1 MKREDNLPLTSED
14 LKSNFEVC
22 KQKGEAAEEIIKQK
36 LEKKGWV
43 VYQPITAGSHC
54 FDMLCM
60 KNKTEVIAIDVK
72 SKARMNK
79 FPATGID
86 YEDFLEYKKFSEKH
100 LIDFWVIFVD
110 EFEKLI
116 YGNTIVELE
125 KLRTENGKN
134 YPFMMETKRGVKIR
148 LWPLSAMLKIADLD
162 DKQSENLKC
171 LNQRNYNHE

>member
-1 MKREDNLPLTSED
+1 MMLP
-14 LKSNFEVC
+14 NFEVSLR
-22 KQKGEAAEEIIKQK
+22 KGTLAEEIIREK
-36 LEKKGWV
+36 LEERGWV
-43 VYQPITAGSHC
+43 VYRPKTAGAHC

-60 KNKTEVIAIDVK
+60 KNKKEVIAIDVK

-86 YEDFLEYKKFSEKH
+86 YKNFLEYKSFSETH
-100 LIDFWVIFVD
+100 LINFWVIFVD
-110 EFEKLI
+110 EFKQMI

-134 YPFMMETKRGVKIR
+134 YPFMMETKRGAKIR

-171 LNQRNYNHE
+171 LNQRNYNYE